1 MQITHFYITMSDDAN
16 DASHESDGSRVD
28 SDESSE
34 SDDNE
39 DPALAVE
46 PVEPEVHNEVPPE
59 PIVAAGR
66 GRGAVRGGA
75 GRGAGRVAGRVAGR
89 GLGRGNVQRGGRA
102 AAGRGNRGAR
112 REGGRPM
119 GRSNYSP
126 TEVDH
131 MLESIREYLPISG
144 LEWELVAQRHM
155 QFHPDNERS
164 GDQLK
169 KKFNK
174 LAKTQ
179 MGTGDPT
186 MPADVREAKAIR
198 LLIIEKSEGVT
209 GSEDEPFAL
218 DDLDEEPAD
227 GAAIE
232 EANINGGYEVVVN
245 ENALVGA
252 ARWRGANGA
261 ARADGSVGA
270 SSASPREPVSFIFSL
285 FDGFVAHFLLTARKS
300 EIYVSLP
307 SHAGGTSAVTTTCKS
322 HLLIRS
328 C

>member
-1 MQITHFYITMSDDAN
+1 
-16 DASHESDGSRVD
+16 
-28 SDESSE
+28 
-34 SDDNE
+34 
-39 DPALAVE
+39 
-46 PVEPEVHNEVPPE
+46 
-59 PIVAAGR
+59 
-66 GRGAVRGGA
+66 
-75 GRGAGRVAGRVAGR
+75 
-89 GLGRGNVQRGGRA
+89 
-102 AAGRGNRGAR
+102 
-112 REGGRPM
+112 
-119 GRSNYSP
+119 
-126 TEVDH
+126 
-131 MLESIREYLPISG
+131 
-144 LEWELVAQRHM
+144 
-155 QFHPDNERS
+155 
-164 GDQLK
+164 
-169 KKFNK
+169 
-174 LAKTQ
+174 
-179 MGTGDPT
+179 

-218 DDLDEEPAD
+218 DDLDEDVIDEEPAD

-232 EANINGGYEVVVN
+232 EANINGGNEVVVN

-307 SHAGGTSAVTTTCKS
+307 SHAGRTSAVTTTCKS

>member
-1 MQITHFYITMSDDAN
+1 
-16 DASHESDGSRVD
+16 
-28 SDESSE
+28 
-34 SDDNE
+34 
-39 DPALAVE
+39 
-46 PVEPEVHNEVPPE
+46 
-59 PIVAAGR
+59 
-66 GRGAVRGGA
+66 
-75 GRGAGRVAGRVAGR
+75 
-89 GLGRGNVQRGGRA
+89 
-102 AAGRGNRGAR
+102 
-112 REGGRPM
+112 
-119 GRSNYSP
+119 
-126 TEVDH
+126 
-131 MLESIREYLPISG
+131 MLESIRAYLPISG

-174 LAKTQ
+174 LSKTQ

-186 MPADVREAKAIR
+186 MPADVCEAKAIR

-218 DDLDEEPAD
+218 DDLDEDVIDEEPAD

-232 EANINGGYEVVVN
+232 EANINGGNEVVVN

-252 ARWRGANGA
+252 ARWHGANGA
-261 ARADGSVGA
+261 AHADGSVGA
-270 SSASPREPVSFIFSL
+270 LLALPREPVSFIFSL
-285 FDGFVAHFLLTARKS
+285 MMVLSPITHRQNKR
-300 EIYVSLP
+300 
-307 SHAGGTSAVTTTCKS
+307 SHDDMQE